1 MSNYSAVVT
10 TITNLRPHSNAD
22 RLVCTSMYGGN
33 VIVGK
38 DTKIGDVGLFFPLES
53 QIGEKFAI
61 ANDLIRR
68 KDENGKNAGGM
79 FDQNRRVRAQTFRGE
94 RSEGF
99 WIPIDSITKLFPDWD
114 EVLKEGQEIDTLRG
128 EQIATKYF
136 PKRIKSASTKG
147 NKKPKKSRIVPG
159 QFAFHF
165 DTPQLARNVDKLN
178 LGGQVTITW
187 KVHGTSAIAAR
198 VLVNRKLNLLERFLR
213 VVGVRINDTEYDYV
227 YASRKVIKSE
237 AGGNHFYKED
247 LWTRVGQEQF
257 GGLLEPGETVYYE
270 ITGYTS
276 DGKFIQQGYDY
287 GSAPGEYK
295 IWVYR
300 ITRTGA
306 SGHVTELTFDQLVAR
321 CDQLGV
327 QPVELAWRGEVSDL
341 VQLGNWHERFVEEIK
356 KHWVHDQ
363 DCQLCKNKVPS
374 EGVCVRI
381 DHGLSVEI
389 YKLKNF
395 RFLERETKQLDDGQT
410 DIETEQSE
418 LGA

>member
-1 MSNYSAVVT
+1 
-10 TITNLRPHSNAD
+10 
-22 RLVCTSMYGGN
+22 VCTNIYGGN

-99 WIPIDSITKLFPDWD
+99 WIPIDSLTKLFPDWD

-136 PKRIKSASTKG
+136 PKTVKSASTNG
-147 NKKPKKSRIVPG
+147 NKKPKTSRIVPG

-165 DTPQLARNVDKLN
+165 DTPQLARNVDKIPP
-178 LGGQVTITW
+178 GGRFAITW

-213 VVGVRINDTEYDYV
+213 AVGVKIKDTEYDYV

-257 GGLLEPGETVYYE
+257 GGKLATGETVYYE

-300 ITRTGA
+300 ITRTTPDGT
-306 SGHVTELTFDQLVAR
+306 VTELTFDQLVVR

-327 QPVELAWRGEVSDL
+327 QPVKLAWLGGVYDFVDL
-341 VQLGNWHERFVEEIK
+341 TEYDTWRERFVEEVK

-363 DCQLCKNKVPS
+363 DCQFCTNKVPS